1 VIYAAN
7 VPDSDLATGNA
18 MSNKVKEYSERTKS
32 KFVIVSAQVR
42 KDRGRETERKERE
55 RERERKN

>member
-42 KDRGRETERKERE
+42 KDREERQ
-55 RERERKN
+55 RERKN